1 MATHQTL
8 SPTGKGLPTHSDAGA
23 PLAATLTQP
32 PHPRPTPAQ
41 TTEPTSVPMPHAA
54 PKLDTQE
61 PAATGPT
68 SQQPPLPS
76 PGTHPNPSP
85 TATGTRTSLA
95 ATPTEKTSKPVI
107 ADKEPLPSEPHPAR
121 KQRVVK
127 EKKPSDPDEDYL
139 FKPAPKKEDW
149 KDPFAQ

>member
-1 MATHQTL
+1 M
-8 SPTGKGLPTHSDAGA
+8 
-23 PLAATLTQP
+23 
-32 PHPRPTPAQ
+32 
-41 TTEPTSVPMPHAA
+41 
-54 PKLDTQE
+54 
-61 PAATGPT
+61 
-68 SQQPPLPS
+68 
-76 PGTHPNPSP
+76 
-85 TATGTRTSLA
+85 A

-107 ADKEPLPSEPHPAR
+107 ADKEPLPHPAR